1 MGGVGRVSARQPLL
15 EVADLR
21 FAWPSGEEALRGVSL
36 ALAEEETLALIGR
49 NGAGKSTLLLHL
61 TGILH
66 GTRAVRV
73 RGTPVEDWPADELR
87 ATVGLG
93 FEDPRDQLFMPTVLE
108 DVAFGPLNLGLPSD
122 EARERALQV
131 LGSVG
136 AEGLAERAPHHLS
149 AGQMRRVAL
158 ATVLAM
164 EPELLVIDAPVM
176 ALDPEGREAIIALL
190 AGLPQA
196 KIIATHDLA
205 LVLELCDTVAVMD
218 TGRIHATG
226 PAREVL
232 ADEALLRAHGLRRPV
247 GLEGPSWSVA
257 HSGSSS
263 QIGLAQA
270 ICPSDCSTRR

>member
-1 MGGVGRVSARQPLL
+1 MSEALL
-15 EVADLR
+15 EIDDLR

-36 ALAEEETLALIGR
+36 SLRVGESLALIGR

-61 TGILH
+61 NGILH
-66 GTRAVRV
+66 GTRAVRLQD
-73 RGTPVEDWPADELR
+73 TPVEDWPADRLR
-87 ATVGLG
+87 AMVGLV

-108 DVAFGPLNLGLPSD
+108 DVAFGPLNLGLSSD
-122 EARERALQV
+122 EARERALSV
-131 LGSVG
+131 LASVG
-136 AEGLAERAPHHLS
+136 AEGLADRVPHHLS

-164 EPELLVIDAPVM
+164 EPELLVIDEPVM

-190 AGLPQA
+190 GGLPQA

-218 TGRIHATG
+218 GGRVHATG

-232 ADEALLRAHGLRRPV
+232 ADEALLRTHGLR
-247 GLEGPSWSVA
+247 GPRT
-257 HSGSSS
+257 G
-263 QIGLAQA
+263 
-270 ICPSDCSTRR
+270 